1 MNKKTP
7 EQKRKDDI
15 EFGLILLVPV
25 AFVLGVFV
33 VMIVDGLIKM
43 F

>member
-15 EFGLILLVPV
+15 VFGLILLVPV
-25 AFVLGVFV
+25 AFVLGIFIAI
-33 VMIVDGLIKM
+33 IVDGLIKM